1 MDKLATHSMLVNTDL
16 TKGYCKCKKC
26 GRRAE
31 VDTSIVLT
39 SYPPQYNYHCPHC
52 GEHGFILCSEAYY
65 ETKSFDNLEK
75 LPELSSQLAV
85 SCLICGEP
93 VPSNT
98 LNYEAAVCE
107 KCKKAILKLR
117 KMLED

>member
-1 MDKLATHSMLVNTDL
+1 
-16 TKGYCKCKKC
+16 
-26 GRRAE
+26 
-31 VDTSIVLT
+31 
-39 SYPPQYNYHCPHC
+39 
-52 GEHGFILCSEAYY
+52 LCSETYY
-65 ETKSFDNLEK
+65 ETKSFDNLEA
-75 LPELSSQLAV
+75 LPELSDQLAV